1 MERLFAA
8 YRVTS
13 SRVALAALVAG
24 NLVPLAGVLFLGWDL
39 MTILILYWMENGI
52 VGAFNVLKMLTARGN
67 GAAVGGLVGRS
78 AMTAFFAL
86 HYGIFWAVHGV
97 FVWTF
102 LPMFAGSNGLL
113 RGGLSGGL
121 PLGGFPVGG
130 DPVFDSIVSA
140 GPEPGALALGAIA
153 LVLSHGASFL
163 FNYLGRGEYLRT
175 TPAAQMAAPYGR
187 VVILHLTI
195 LAGAF
200 VGFALG
206 SPMGALIVLVALKM
220 AMDVAF
226 HLREHRSA

>member
-102 LPMFAGSNGLL
+102 LPMFAGSGFLQGGVLL
-113 RGGLSGGL
+113 
-121 PLGGFPVGG
+121 GG
-130 DPVFDSIVSA
+130 DPVFDSIASV

-163 FNYLGRGEYLRT
+163 FNYLRRGEYLRT
-175 TPAAQMAAPYGR
+175 SVAAQMAAPYGR
-187 VVILHLTI
+187 VVILHVTI

-206 SPMGALIVLVALKM
+206 SPIGALIILVALKTV
-220 AMDVAF
+220 MDVAF